1 MLDTG
6 DSENERPR
14 RRTAIVARE
23 LSRYG
28 IDVAALSE
36 TRISGEGSLCEPAG
50 GYTFFWKGCPEGAPR
65 IHGVGIAVRNSIA
78 ENLTE
83 TPVYISER
91 LMSLRIPLERG
102 EFATIISA
110 YAPTLA
116 AEEDVKDEFY
126 HCLHDALKRV
136 ARTDKLI
143 LMGDFNA
150 RVGNNGEMWPG
161 VIERHGVGKMNSNGL
176 RLLTLCTEHDLSISN
191 TFFRMKNKF
200 KTSWM
205 HPRSRHWHL
214 IDFIIVRNKDL
225 CDVKKTRAMRGA
237 ECSTDHRLI
246 VSDIGWKLRPKV
258 RRQKRASKKFNVTAL
273 QDPVKRENFQIK
285 LREALEGAEPS
296 LTQSNDHVKDSWKFF
311 ARTILNTAE
320 ESIGLRKRSHRDWF
334 DENDSEIGAILA
346 EKNRAHN
353 ASLKNP
359 SSVHLREYFKEIRGH
374 VQRELRRIENEW
386 WTKLAVEIQA
396 HADANDM
403 HNFYNSIKKA
413 YGPIN
418 RGTTPVKTADGSRLI
433 KDAVGIANR
442 WAEHYSS
449 LLNGGSAADMT
460 VLEELPQQTIVH
472 EMDASPTL
480 DEVRK
485 CVLSLKNNKSPGT
498 DGIPAEFYKYGGIAL
513 AESLH
518 DMIRVM
524 WAHEEIPDEWRE
536 SLIVSIFKNK
546 GEKSICGNSRGISL
560 LVVAGKILAKIMLSR
575 LVEKVSEEIMPET
588 QCGFRQGRSTADMI
602 FVSRQ
607 VMEKCREQ
615 HRDLYFAFIDL
626 TKAFDT
632 VDRELLWAVLS
643 KAGCPDKFIRMIK
656 LLHVDMCARVRI
668 DNLESDS
675 FAVSR
680 GVKQGCVL
688 APVLFNIYV
697 QYVTYLV
704 HLEVGETGG
713 AHLSYRMDRSLFDLK
728 KLKARTKTHSV
739 RVHEVQYADDCALLA
754 HTPSELQEV
763 LIATEKVYRRF
774 GLEINA
780 SKTEILS
787 WAANGTAGTYSFSV
801 NGQTL
806 KVAGNFKYL
815 GSYLS
820 NDCKLDFEVE
830 NRVSQA
836 SGAFGRLR
844 DRVFH
849 NHNLSLKT
857 KVKVYEAVCLS
868 VLLYGSEG
876 WTLYAR
882 HTKILEMWHIR
893 CLRVILGVTW
903 RDKITHSDIL
913 KRTQSLSMENT
924 IAKRQLR
931 WLGHVI
937 RMNNERLPKQILYG
951 EMREGRR
958 SVGGQRKRHKDHVK
972 SILRK
977 FEINPSHLENLAADR
992 AEWRSICHKGAAIF
1006 EEKMHE
1012 SMRQRR
1018 ERRHQRES
1026 QPPLQQGGHT
1036 CPTCDRVCGS
1046 RIGLHSHL
1054 RTHQRGDEGRP
1065 NVVIA
1070 RDGLP

>member
-28 IDVAALSE
+28 VDIAALSE
-36 TRISGEGSLCEPAG
+36 TRISGEGSLCEAGG
-50 GYTFFWKGCPEGAPR
+50 GYTFFWKGHPEGSPR

-83 TPVYISER
+83 SPVYISER

-102 EFATIISA
+102 EFATVVSA

-116 AEEDVKDEFY
+116 AEQEVKDQFY
-126 HCLHDALKRV
+126 HCLHDTLKSV
-136 ARTDKLI
+136 KRTDKLV

-150 RVGNNGEMWPG
+150 RVGNDGDMWPG
-161 VIERHGVGKMNSNGL
+161 VVERHGVGKMNSNGL

-191 TFFRMKNKF
+191 TFFRMKNKY

-214 IDFIIVRNKDL
+214 IDYIIVRNKDL
-225 CDVKKTRAMRGA
+225 FHVEKTRAMRGA

-258 RRQKRASKKFNVTAL
+258 RRQKRQSKKFNVAAL
-273 QDPVKRENFQIK
+273 QDPIKRENFQTM
-285 LREALEGAEPS
+285 LRES
-296 LTQSNDHVKDSWKFF
+296 LQGSPTSQSEVRMEDSWERF
-311 ARTILNTAE
+311 ASAIKNTAE
-320 ESIGLRKRSHRDWF
+320 ETIGLKKRNHRDWF
-334 DENDSEIGAILA
+334 DENDSAITSILA

-353 ASLKNP
+353 ACLRNP
-359 SSVHLREYFKEIRGH
+359 SSVHLRECFREIRGR

-418 RGTTPVKTADGSRLI
+418 RSTTPVKTADGSRLI
-433 KDAVGIANR
+433 KDAQGISKR

-449 LLNGGSAADMT
+449 LLNGGSAADMS
-460 VLEELPQQTIVH
+460 VLDEIPQSAVMH
-472 EMDASPTL
+472 EMDALPTL
-480 DEVRK
+480 DEVKK
-485 CVLSLKNNKSPGT
+485 CVASLKNNKSPGT
-498 DGIPAEFYKYGGIAL
+498 DGLPAEFYKYGGDTL
-513 AESLH
+513 VEELH
-518 DMIRVM
+518 DMIEVM
-524 WAHEEIPDEWRE
+524 WTIERIPDEWRE
-536 SLIVSIFKNK
+536 SLIVSIYKNK

-560 LVVAGKILAKIMLSR
+560 LAVAGKILAKVMLAR
-575 LVEKVSEEIMPET
+575 LIEKISEELMPET

-607 VMEKCREQ
+607 VLEKCREQ
-615 HRDLYFAFIDL
+615 HRDLHFAFIDL

-632 VDRELLWAVLS
+632 VDRDLLWAILT
-643 KAGCPDKFIRMIK
+643 KAGCPDKFVRMIK
-656 LLHVDMCARVRI
+656 LFHIDMSARVRI

-675 FAVSR
+675 FPVSR

-704 HLEVGETGG
+704 HLKAGETGG
-713 AHLSYRMDRSLFDLK
+713 AYVSYRIDRSLFDLK
-728 KLKARTKTHSV
+728 KLKARTKRHAV
-739 RVHEVQYADDCALLA
+739 RIHEVQYADDCALLA
-754 HTPSELQEV
+754 HTPQELQEV
-763 LIATEKVYRRF
+763 LTATEDVYKRF
-774 GLEINA
+774 GLKINA
-780 SKTEILS
+780 NKTEILS
-787 WAANGTAGTYSFSV
+787 WMDSDTTSSYQFSV
-801 NGQTL
+801 NGEPL
-806 KVAGNFKYL
+806 KVANNFKYL

-820 NDCKLDFEVE
+820 NDCKLDTEVE

-836 SGAFGRLR
+836 SRAFGRLR
-844 DRVFH
+844 DRVFQ
-849 NHNLSLKT
+849 NHNLSLNT
-857 KVKVYEAVCLS
+857 KVKVYEAICLS
-868 VLLYGSEG
+868 VLLYGSEA

-882 HTKILEMWHIR
+882 HMKNLEMWHVR
-893 CLRVILGVTW
+893 CLRAILGITW
-903 RDKITHSDIL
+903 RDKVTHSDIL
-913 KRTQSLSMENT
+913 RKTHSVSMENN
-924 IAKRQLR
+924 IAKRQLG

-937 RMNNERLPKQILYG
+937 RMDNDRLPKQVLYG
-951 EMREGRR
+951 EISEGRR
-958 SVGGQRKRHKDHVK
+958 SVGGQKKRHKDHVK

-977 FEINPSHLENLAADR
+977 YDIDPSHLENLASDR
-992 AEWRSICHKGAAIF
+992 AKWRNVCHRGARIF
-1006 EEKMHE
+1006 EEKRHE
-1012 SMRQRR
+1012 EMREKR

-1026 QPPLQQGGHT
+1026 QPPLQQGGYA

-1046 RIGLHSHL
+1046 RIGLHSHM
-1054 RTHQRGDEGRP
+1054 RAHQRGAGGRR

-1070 RDGLP
+1070 SDGLP